1 MKYAMPLIESRISK
15 LQKNEDKM
23 TVNTFDKKKFEE
35 EQERERNLAESQSAM
50 DMAGQ
55 IKNITYTDLSTESN
69 QDED

>member
-1 MKYAMPLIESRISK
+1 MPLIESRISK
-15 LQKNEDKM
+15 LQQNQDKM

-35 EQERERNLAESQSAM
+35 EQQKEKELAESKSAM

-69 QDED
+69 QEED

>member
-1 MKYAMPLIESRISK
+1 MPLIESRISR

-35 EQERERNLAESQSAM
+35 EQEKEKKLSESQSAM